1 MLPVRFPSPLRILTS
16 NSSPLKIGRV
26 SISILRIVIKIGQ
39 PWPLFGFI
47 IAKLCTNS
55 ITTDVV
61 TINWA
66 CPCLAYEACLHVRD
80 LLNKGVQGRFAP
92 LLRHAAEAARPNLN
106 MLKKGMALHRGSIQ
120 ALHPAVQCSN
130 IGTPEAFVVKLW
142 A

>member
-1 MLPVRFPSPLRILTS
+1 MSASRLRGL
-16 NSSPLKIGRV
+16 SSRP
-26 SISILRIVIKIGQ
+26 
-39 PWPLFGFI
+39 GF
-47 IAKLCTNS
+47 TQQ
-55 ITTDVV
+55 
-61 TINWA
+61 W
-66 CPCLAYEACLHVRD
+66 E
-80 LLNKGVQGRFAP
+80 GVQGRFAP